1 MAVGLRAGIQRY
13 CYQLLRRALFAALA
27 RSLSAHTATA
37 GPVGSAPAVGSSNLG
52 AVAGNFQFFR
62 LPGPGTVPEE
72 QHTKAAGA
80 QAALQ
85 SRVVV
90 ARAVGAEYVTT
101 GAAVMPPPL
110 PSEGAATT
118 DVAASAC
125 ISVSAPVSIPTPSRQ
140 RRGPQHPG
148 APFQLS
154 RFLDKN
160 RRDTGASQ
168 SRQPTQMKGKRL
180 VIESRWVSTPLA
192 SAGELRPR
200 RLNN

>member
-37 GPVGSAPAVGSSNLG
+37 GPVGSAPVGSSNLG

-148 APFQLS
+148 APFQGFWT
-154 RFLDKN
+154 RTGV
-160 RRDTGASQ
+160 TGASQ